1 MENLEGLMQQAPQLE
16 IWIKQAPELILTYG
30 MKLVFAIGIFII
42 GRYFANLAKKLSTKL
57 MTKRNVDLTI
67 VSFVGNM
74 AWSVVLVF
82 TIVATLGQI
91 GIQTASLVA
100 VIGAAGLAVGLAL
113 QGSLSNFA
121 SGVLMVMFR
130 PCRVGDYVEAA
141 GIAGTVNEITI
152 FSTKLLTP
160 DNKLI
165 IAPNSAMMDGTII
178 NYSAMDTRR
187 IDLVIGVSYDAN
199 ILETKKVLTRVL
211 ENNQYVLKDPA
222 FTIALSE
229 LADSSVNFVVR
240 PWVKGSD
247 YWPAHFEILEQIK
260 IALDEANIAI
270 PYPQMDLYLKETPV
284 AAASSA
290 AA

>member
-1 MENLEGLMQQAPQLE
+1 MENLEGLIE
-16 IWIKQAPELILTYG
+16 QAPELIVTYG
-30 MKLVFAIGIFII
+30 MKIIFAIVIFII
-42 GRYFANLAKKLSTKL
+42 GKYCAGLAKKLSSKL
-57 MTKRNVDLTI
+57 MTKRKVDPTV
-67 VSFVGNM
+67 VSFVSNM
-74 AWSVVLVF
+74 AWSLVFVF

-91 GIQTASLVA
+91 GVQTASLVA
-100 VIGAAGLAVGLAL
+100 VIGAAGLAIGLAL

-165 IAPNSAMMDGTII
+165 VVPNSAMMDGTIT
-178 NYSAMDTRR
+178 NYSAMETRR
-187 IDLVIGVSYDAN
+187 VDFVIGVSYDADL
-199 ILETKKVLTRVL
+199 LETKKVLTRVI
-211 ENNQYVLKDPA
+211 ENNQYVLKDPVC
-222 FTIALSE
+222 TIALSE

-247 YWPAHFEILEQIK
+247 YWPAYFEILEQIK
-260 IALDEANIAI
+260 LALDEANIGI
-270 PYPQMDLYLKETPV
+270 PYPQVDIHLKETPAVASSV
-284 AAASSA
+284 AA
-290 AA
+290 

>member
-1 MENLEGLMQQAPQLE
+1 MDNLQGLMD
-16 IWIKQAPELILTYG
+16 QAPELIVTYG
-30 MKLVFAIGIFII
+30 MKVVFAIVIFII
-42 GRYFANLAKKLSTKL
+42 GKFLSNVAKNLTTKL
-57 MTKRNVDLTI
+57 LKKRKVDNTV
-67 VSFVGNM
+67 VSFVANM
-74 AWSVVLVF
+74 AWALVFVF

-91 GIQTASLVA
+91 GVQTASLVA

-121 SGVLMVMFR
+121 AGVLMVLFR

-141 GIAGTVNEITI
+141 GIAGTVDEITI

-160 DNKLI
+160 DNKVI

-178 NYSAMDTRR
+178 NYSAMETRR
-187 IDLVIGVSYDAN
+187 LDLVIGVSYDAN
-199 ILETKKVLTRVL
+199 LAETKKVLTNIL
-211 ENNQYVLKDPA
+211 ENSQYVLKDPA
-222 FTIALSE
+222 YTVAVAE

-260 IALDEANIAI
+260 VALDEAGIGI
-270 PYPQMDLYLKETPV
+270 PYPQMDLYVKETP
-284 AAASSA
+284 AA
-290 AA
+290 

>member
-1 MENLEGLMQQAPQLE
+1 MENLEGLFEQAPD
-16 IWIKQAPELILTYG
+16 LIVSYG
-30 MKLVFAIGIFII
+30 MKVLLAIVIFVV
-42 GRYFANLAKKLSTKL
+42 GKYLAGLAKKITCKL
-57 MTKRNVDLTI
+57 LLKRKVDET
-67 VSFVGNM
+67 VASFVGNM
-74 AWSVVLVF
+74 AWALVLVF

-91 GIQTASLVA
+91 GVQTASLVA

-121 SGVLMVMFR
+121 SGVLMVLFR

-178 NYSAMDTRR
+178 NYSAMDKRR
-187 IDLVIGVSYDAN
+187 VDLVIGVSYDAN
-199 ILETKKVLTRVL
+199 LADTKKILTQIV
-211 ENNQYVLKDPA
+211 ESNQYVLKDPA
-222 FTIALSE
+222 YTIAVSE

-247 YWPAHFEILEQIK
+247 YWPAYFELLEQIK
-260 IALDEANIAI
+260 IALDEANIGI
-270 PYPQMDLYLKETPV
+270 PYPQMDLHVKETPSV
-284 AAASSA
+284 
-290 AA
+290 